1 MQLERLSALTLAAM
15 LRDGAMTVPQLTEH
29 LLQRPDVNHCYTT
42 LCAEQAMAEAV
53 RIQKRIES
61 GAAVSPLAG
70 IPLAV
75 KDNICVKGLPA
86 TCASAMLQNYVP
98 PYSAT
103 VTERAKAADMP
114 VLGKLNMDEFAM
126 GSTGETSCFGAVT
139 NPHNPARSA
148 GGSSSGAAAAVAG
161 GNAVL
166 ALGTDTG
173 GSVRQP
179 CACCGVVG
187 LKPTYGA
194 VSRYGLIAYV
204 SSMDTIG
211 PIGRTVRDV
220 AALFQVIKGKDV
232 KDGTSL
238 DSADCDLNGIERY
251 SLKGKKIGLPAEF
264 FNASLD
270 TAVSERVRA
279 AADSLKACGAV
290 VEMFSMPLTK
300 YGVAA
305 YYIIAC
311 AEASAN
317 LARYDGVRYGSRAE
331 GESLAELFHNTRSAG
346 FGYEV
351 KKRILLGNFVLSQGY
366 FDSYYL
372 KAMRVKQMMAEAYDE
387 AFRRYD
393 FLLAP
398 VMPST
403 APLLGEA
410 AENPLKM
417 MLSDA
422 YTVTVNLA
430 GLPALSLPCGTAPD
444 GMPVGLQLI
453 GKPFD
458 EAALLGAGRA
468 LEKQLS
474 GTQGYEV

>member
-1 MQLERLSALTLAAM
+1 MELRGIPALTLSAM
-15 LRDGAMTVPQLTEH
+15 LRDGSLTAPQLTEYF
-29 LLQRPDVNHCYTT
+29 LCRPDVNRCYTA
-42 LCAEQAMAEAV
+42 LNAEQAMAEAE
-53 RIQKRIES
+53 RIQRKIEK
-61 GAAVSPLAG
+61 GKAASPLAG
-70 IPLAV
+70 IPIAV
-75 KDNICVKGLPA
+75 KDNICVKGMPA
-86 TCASAMLQNYVP
+86 TCASAMLRDFRP
-98 PYSAT
+98 PYHAT
-103 VTERAKAADMP
+103 VIERALAADMNII
-114 VLGKLNMDEFAM
+114 GKLNMDEFAM

-139 NPHNPARSA
+139 NPHNRERSA

-161 GNAVL
+161 GNAAL

-194 VSRYGLIAYV
+194 VSRYGLIAYA

-211 PIGRTVRDV
+211 PIGNTVSDV
-220 AALFQVIKGKDV
+220 AALYQIIKGKDPR
-232 KDGTSL
+232 DGTSM
-238 DSADCDLNGIERY
+238 DSPAIVSANIEQYR
-251 SLKGKKIGLPAEF
+251 LKGKTVGMPAEF
-264 FNASLD
+264 FHEGLDNA
-270 TAVSERVRA
+270 VKERVLA
-279 AADSLKACGAV
+279 AAETLKTCGAS

-317 LARYDGVRYGSRAE
+317 LARYDGVRYGSRAD
-331 GESLAELFHNTRSAG
+331 SDSVAALFSDTRSEG

-351 KKRILLGNFVLSQGY
+351 KKRILLGNYVLSSGC

-372 KAMRVKQMMAEAYDE
+372 KAMRVKQLLAEAYRD
-387 AFRRYD
+387 ALSRYD

-398 VMPST
+398 VMPTT

-410 AENPLKM
+410 AQKPLKM

-430 GLPALSLPCGTAPD
+430 GLPALALPCGTAPD
-444 GMPVGLQLI
+444 GMPVGLQLV
-453 GKPFD
+453 GKPLA
-458 EAALLGAGRA
+458 EAELLGAGRA
-468 LEKQLS
+468 LEKNL
-474 GTQGYEV
+474 